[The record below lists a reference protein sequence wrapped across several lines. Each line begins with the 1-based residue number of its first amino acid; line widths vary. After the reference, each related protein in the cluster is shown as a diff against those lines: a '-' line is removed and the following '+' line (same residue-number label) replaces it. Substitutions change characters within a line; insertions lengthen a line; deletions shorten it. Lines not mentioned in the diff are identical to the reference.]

1 MMNNFTSE
9 IANPKNEKDG
19 NAFNPTPKH
28 LEQLAITMFQSMF
41 PPITPQVTPL
51 SSIRRVLLLNRETT
65 SKESEGP
72 FTLKLRHFA
81 ITTAPVKKEIPKPIR
96 KINAAEKLL
105 NNGEKRKRAVPNLGQ
120 LDDIADF
127 MLDPSAANGGFTSGS
142 ESEQETDAEVEVLT
156 EAPRK
161 VLGKREKQRVA
172 EQGAGNANDTV
183 VTNGRR
189 GIQKRAVKLIELGPR
204 MTLRL
209 MKVEEGL
216 CNGKVMWHEHV
227 TKSKEEEKEL
237 DEIWEARRKEK
248 VERKRIQKENVERK
262 KKLEN
267 VNGKEELAGAAD
279 VTMMDDEI
287 NDSDDFYDGESNV

>member
-1 MMNNFTSE
+1 MNNFTSDS
-9 IANPKNEKDG
+9 ANPKNNKDD
-19 NAFNPTPKH
+19 NLFNPTPKH

-51 SSIRRVLLLNRETT
+51 SSIRRVLLLNREAI
-65 SKESEGP
+65 SKSEGP

-81 ITTAPVKKEIPKPIR
+81 ITTAPVKKGIPKPIR
-96 KINAAEKLL
+96 KINAAEKQL

-120 LDDIADF
+120 LDDIADY
-127 MLDPSAANGGFTSGS
+127 MLDSSAVNGGFTSGS
-142 ESEQETDAEVEVLT
+142 DSEQETDAEVEVLT

-161 VLGKREKQRVA
+161 VLGKREKQRGA
-172 EQGAGNANDTV
+172 EQGAGNAIETTV
-183 VTNGRR
+183 AKGRQ
-189 GIQKRAVKLIELGPR
+189 GVQKRAVKLIELGPR

-248 VERKRIQKENVERK
+248 AERKRIQKENVERK
-262 KKLEN
+262 RKLEN
-267 VNGKEELAGAAD
+267 VNGEMEKAETGDAKM
-279 VTMMDDEI
+279 TDDEMY
-287 NDSDDFYDGESNV
+287 DSDDFYDGERNA

>member
-1 MMNNFTSE
+1 MNNFTSDT
-9 IANPKNEKDG
+9 ANLKNYKDD
-19 NAFNPTPKH
+19 NSSNPTPKH

-51 SSIRRVLLLNRETT
+51 SSIRRVLLLNREPT
-65 SKESEGP
+65 SDESEGP

-81 ITTAPVKKEIPKPIR
+81 ITTAPVQKEIPKSIR

-105 NNGEKRKRAVPNLGQ
+105 NNGEKRKRAVPNLGK
-120 LDDIADF
+120 LDDIADY

-142 ESEQETDAEVEVLT
+142 DSEQETDAEVEVLT

-161 VLGKREKQRVA
+161 VLGKREKQ
-172 EQGAGNANDTV
+172 QGAEHGAGKASENTV
-183 VTNGRR
+183 PSGRR
-189 GIQKRAVKLIELGPR
+189 GVQKRAVKLIELGPR

-237 DEIWEARRKEK
+237 DEIWETRRREK
-248 VERKRIQKENVERK
+248 IERKRIQKENIERK
-262 KKLEN
+262 RKLEN
-267 VNGKEELAGAAD
+267 VNEDIGEGGTAD
-279 VTMMDDEI
+279 AEMMDHEMY
-287 NDSDDFYDGESNV
+287 DSDDFYDGGSNS